1 MMPIHEFRMREPFG
15 PELSNFC
22 LGRLMRSLFCLCGAV
37 GILIILCGGACTSEA
52 NEDGP
57 PFDVD
62 RWLNGPDRED
72 FPWDVQASYP
82 SLTLQQRYRVEIRV
96 LFDGGGLRHS
106 AIQHDLHFVLKVA
119 SGDSNWVPGY
129 SHTRV
134 PFPPQEYN
142 FNVIDFSDSVYLRPG
157 RYTIALIVFDPILK
171 KGNLWRKRV
180 KVSPI
185 SGNILPELDRDLPD
199 IEFTSKE
206 RPLAEGKEWLPVK
219 NSRSL
224 CIDIVANISMDWHH
238 ERRLGVFY
246 SASGRGWSSS
256 PRVTSTDILQ
266 VASVLSHLGLRKGRV
281 RVSIVDPLWMKTLFN
296 REDAA
301 VFDWQRASQVVEMR
315 DPDTIDIGLLVSKM
329 QASAYLVDKLQEIL
343 KVGACAPGTESPLK
357 IVIVVSTH
365 MVFAKQTVIRQVV
378 PQDPASVRF
387 FHFRI
392 PKGIPADDDLYKM
405 LKSANPQTIT
415 VADGLSF
422 RKELAVL
429 ISRLENLIH

>member
-1 MMPIHEFRMREPFG
+1 
-15 PELSNFC
+15 
-22 LGRLMRSLFCLCGAV
+22 MRSLFYLCGAV
-37 GILIILCGGACTSEA
+37 GILIILCGGAGASGA
-52 NEDGP
+52 NEEGP

-72 FPWDVQASYP
+72 FPWDVRVSTP
-82 SLTLQQRYRVEIRV
+82 SLTLQQRYRVEIRAF
-96 LFDGGGLRHS
+96 FDGGGLRDS
-106 AIQHDLHFVLKVA
+106 TIQHDLHFVLKVA
-119 SGDSNWVPGY
+119 TEDNNWVSGY

-134 PFPPQEYN
+134 PFPPREYN
-142 FNVIDFSDSVYLRPG
+142 FNVIEFSDGLYLRPG
-157 RYTIALIVFDPILK
+157 RYTLALIVYDPILK
-171 KGNLWRKRV
+171 KGNVWRKRV

-185 SGNILPELDRDLPD
+185 TGDILPELDRDLPD

-224 CIDIVANISMDWHH
+224 CIDIVANTSMDWHH
-238 ERRLGVFY
+238 ERRLGVLY
-246 SASGRGWSSS
+246 SARGRGWASS
-256 PRVTSTDILQ
+256 PSVTSTDILQ

-315 DPDTIDIGLLVSKM
+315 DPDTIDIGLLVSQM
-329 QASAYLVDKLQEIL
+329 QASAYLVDKLHEIL
-343 KVGACAPGTESPLK
+343 KDDACAPGTESPLK
-357 IVIVVSTH
+357 IVIVVSTY
-365 MVFAKQTVIRQVV
+365 MVFAKQTAIRQIV

-405 LKSANPQTIT
+405 LKPTNPQTVT
-415 VADGLSF
+415 VAGGLSF
-422 RKELAVL
+422 RKDLAVL
-429 ISRLENLIH
+429 ISRLENLTQ

>member
-1 MMPIHEFRMREPFG
+1 MMPIREFWMRESCG

-37 GILIILCGGACTSEA
+37 GILIILCGSACASEE

-72 FPWDVQASYP
+72 FPWDVQVSYP
-82 SLTLQQRYRVEIRV
+82 SLTLQQRYRVRV
-96 LFDGGGLRHS
+96 TALFGGGSLRHS

-119 SGDSNWVPGY
+119 TGDSNWVPGY
-129 SHTRV
+129 SHTSV
-134 PFPPQEYN
+134 PFPPQEHN
-142 FNVIDFSDSVYLRPG
+142 FNVISFSDGVYLRTG
-157 RYTIALIVFDPILK
+157 RYTLALIVYDPILK
-171 KGNLWRKRV
+171 KGNVWRKRV

-185 SGNILPELDRDLPD
+185 TGVILPELDRDLPD

-224 CIDIVANISMDWHH
+224 CIDIVANTSMDWHH
-238 ERRLGVFY
+238 ERRLGVHY
-246 SASGRGWSSS
+246 SAGVRVA
-256 PRVTSTDILQ
+256 PAVTSTNILQ

-281 RVSIVDPLWMKTLFN
+281 RVSIVDPLWMKTLFT

-301 VFDWQRASQVVEMR
+301 VFDWQSAGQVVEMR

-329 QASAYLVDKLQEIL
+329 QASTYLVDKLHEIL
-343 KVGACAPGTESPLK
+343 KGDACAPGTESPLK

-365 MVFAKQTVIRQVV
+365 MVFAKQTVIQQIV

-405 LKSANPQTIT
+405 LKPVKPQTMT

-422 RKELAVL
+422 RKELAAL
-429 ISRLENLIH
+429 ISRLENLTH